1 MDSHPLKIPWLGFR
15 LVSIGNPMA
24 QYLVPEETRMN
35 IHETLLATKRNSILW
50 MAKTRFNPSQ
60 TFFFS
65 FDNCFVMH
73 WLRSG
78 NVYDY
83 LISLVPNITRK
94 VSDLNPRIWV
104 EQFSPVKLGHGIM
117 LSLKQGVFWQSLSL
131 RSEFAKIRFEAALD
145 HFDQWPIGH
154 IQRLKG
160 NLTMLYYV
168 ILLYCYIIY
177 HIKFKVW
184 YVILQY

>member
-1 MDSHPLKIPWLGFR
+1 MG
-15 LVSIGNPMA
+15 

-50 MAKTRFNPSQ
+50 MAKTRFKSLPNV
-60 TFFFS
+60 FFFS

-73 WLRSG
+73 WLISG

-83 LISLVPNITRK
+83 LISLVPKITRK

-117 LSLKQGVFWQSLSL
+117 LSLKQGRLLAKSLAAQ
-131 RSEFAKIRFEAALD
+131 RVCKDPFEAALD

-160 NLTMLYYV
+160 NLTIIWDDIPSCYVMLHYV
-168 ILLYCYIIY
+168 ILLYYISYQVQSMVCYIA
-177 HIKFKVW
+177 
-184 YVILQY
+184 ILN